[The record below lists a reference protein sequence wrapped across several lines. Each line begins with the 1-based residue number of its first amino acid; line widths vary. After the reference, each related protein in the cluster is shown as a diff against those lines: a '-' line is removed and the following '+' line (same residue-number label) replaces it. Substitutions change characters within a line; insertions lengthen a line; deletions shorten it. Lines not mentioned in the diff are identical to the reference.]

1 MILDARRYLAERF
14 PLDEASSL
22 KVFENL
28 GKCLGT
34 YSFEL
39 PLQLIEPHDSIVAK
53 LGKQAKCPLLTY
65 DIDEPFAGT
74 RTNTAWFSFYQP
86 NQRVTKLRNRNL
98 IA

>member
-1 MILDARRYLAERF
+1 MILDARRYFAERF
-14 PLDEASSL
+14 PLDEAGSP

-28 GKCLGT
+28 GKGLGT

-39 PLQLIEPHDSIVAK
+39 PLQLIEPHGSIVAK

-74 RTNTAWFSFYQP
+74 GTNTARFSFY
-86 NQRVTKLRNRNL
+86 
-98 IA
+98 